1 MKIDYI
7 NSPSGFVAVKKLGKT
22 LLLPAHQIDF
32 LKVLK
37 NGVYDYKPGVLNAR
51 YVTNIID
58 EVTIISCLNFELDI
72 NSLAF
77 TLEEKD
83 ELIRFIC
90 NNK

>member
-7 NSPSGFVAVKKLGKT
+7 NAPAGYVAVNKLGKT
-22 LLLPAHQIDF
+22 LLLPVVPMDF

-37 NGVYDYKPGVLNAR
+37 NGVYDYKPGILNAR

-58 EVTIISCLNFELDI
+58 DITIISCLNFELDI

-83 ELIRFIC
+83 ELISFIC
-90 NNK
+90 KK